1 MKIFFLFLPKVL
13 IALGLM
19 YSIGVPVAHAADS
32 VVAPAV
38 TQEAVRAVPTS
49 AELMR
54 AVYLGLVRESI
65 VPADPRVVALAALAK
80 LAALA
85 PQRSWPLPAEF
96 GTDFGRDADWL
107 AQRVADLPTPW
118 PVLDTMARAAATA
131 HVGLAS
137 PQRRHGIGALMSGK
151 PRAAPGFNLY
161 PLADGRLIVFDVI
174 PGASAEVSGL
184 RVGDVLHRID
194 GVPAARV
201 DVFLLNALPIG
212 VELKLDIERAGRSAT
227 ILLRLVQADVAPV
240 ESRLLDDGIGYVFVR
255 WFASSDNAAHN
266 TAALARRAFIALAA
280 QDARALI
287 IDLRSALGGSGEVAM
302 ASALCDGDVMYSVQ
316 QPLSAPAR
324 AVKREGE
331 RIWPDRPI
339 IVIVNEHLVSAGE
352 ALALSLRELAH
363 AKIVGQTTGG
373 GLTEMSFLPLADGYA
388 LTIPSGVVLGPLSG
402 KDQPGHAISPDIEVP
417 NPGIEE
423 LLSGRDRQLD
433 TARAALLL
441 R

>member
-1 MKIFFLFLPKVL
+1 MKIFSLFLRKVVS
-13 IALGLM
+13 ALGLM
-19 YSIGVPVAHAADS
+19 YSILAPLAGAADAS
-32 VVAPAV
+32 VATAL
-38 TQEAVRAVPTS
+38 TQAAVRAAPTS

-54 AVYLGLVRESI
+54 TVYLGLVRESI
-65 VPADPRVVALAALAK
+65 APADPRVVASAALAK

-85 PQRSWPLPAEF
+85 PGRMRPLPAEF
-96 GTDFGRDADWL
+96 GTDSGRDADWL
-107 AQRVADLPTPW
+107 AQRVADLPTLW
-118 PVLDTMARAAATA
+118 PVLDAMARAAAMA

-137 PQRRHGIGALMSGK
+137 PQRRQGIGALMAGK
-151 PRAAPGFNLY
+151 PRATPGFNLY

-174 PGASAEVSGL
+174 AGASAELSGL
-184 RVGDVLHRID
+184 RAGDVLRRID
-194 GVPAARV
+194 GEPATRV

-227 ILLRLVQADVAPV
+227 LLLRLVQADVAPV

-255 WFASSDNAAHN
+255 WFANPDDATRN

-280 QDARALI
+280 PETRGLI

-302 ASALCDGDVMYSVQ
+302 ASALCDGDVMYSIQ

-324 AVKREGE
+324 AVRREGE

-339 IVIVNEHLVSAGE
+339 IVLVNEHLVSAGE

-363 AKIVGQTTGG
+363 ARIVGRTTGG

-388 LTIPSGVVLGPLSG
+388 LTIPSGVVLGPISG
-402 KDQPGHAISPDIEVP
+402 QDQPGHAIKPDIEVP

-433 TARAALLL
+433 AARAALRL

>member
-1 MKIFFLFLPKVL
+1 MKLFFLFLLKVS

-32 VVAPAV
+32 AVAPAV
-38 TQEAVRAVPTS
+38 TAGVVRAAPTS

-54 AVYLGLVRESI
+54 TVYLGLVRDSI

-85 PQRSWPLPAEF
+85 PERTRPLPAEF

-107 AQRVADLPTPW
+107 AQRVADLQTPW

-137 PQRRHGIGALMSGK
+137 PQRRRGIGALMSGK

-161 PLADGRLIVFDVI
+161 PLADGRLVVFDVI
-174 PGASAEVSGL
+174 PGASAEASGL
-184 RVGDVLHRID
+184 RAGDVLHRID

-212 VELKLDIERAGRSAT
+212 VELKLDIERAGRPTT
-227 ILLRLVQADVAPV
+227 ILLRLIQADVAPV

-255 WFASSDNAAHN
+255 WFAGSDDAAHN
-266 TAALARRAFIALAA
+266 TADLARRAFIALAA
-280 QDARALI
+280 QDARGLI

-302 ASALCDGDVMYSVQ
+302 ASALCDGDVIYSIQ

-339 IVIVNEHLVSAGE
+339 VVLINEHLVSAGE
-352 ALALSLRELAH
+352 ALALSVRELAH

-388 LTIPSGVVLGPLSG
+388 LTIPSGVVLGPVSG
-402 KDQPGHAISPDIEVP
+402 KDQPGHAIEPDIEVP
-417 NPGIEE
+417 NRSIEE
-423 LLSGRDRQLD
+423 LLSGRDPQMD
-433 TARAALLL
+433 TARAALLV